1 MKPLTRIFLLPILIF
16 TFTVLAAGQSSGTL
30 PDSTMTPG
38 DTLRVSKAD
47 TCVPNYTKKV
57 RNVPIS
63 LKKQV
68 FANYNVDWD
77 TRSNYEVDHLI
88 SLVLGGSNSIKN
100 LWPQSYKGTWNAR
113 VKDALEVRLHK
124 MVCKNQI
131 SLKTAQQGIATDW
144 IAAYKKYIGP
154 SPKAL
159 KTPKGWGIQ

>member
-1 MKPLTRIFLLPILIF
+1 MNILRRITLLLLLICSF
-16 TFTVLAAGQSSGTL
+16 TALAVAQASRTL
-30 PDSTMTPG
+30 PDSTITPG
-38 DTLRVSKAD
+38 DTLKVSKAD

-57 RNVPIS
+57 RNVPES

-68 FANYNVDWD
+68 FANYNVDLS

-88 SLVLGGSNSIKN
+88 SLVLGGSNAEKN

-131 SLKTAQQGIATDW
+131 SLKTAQQEIATDW

>member
-1 MKPLTRIFLLPILIF
+1 
-16 TFTVLAAGQSSGTL
+16 
-30 PDSTMTPG
+30 
-38 DTLRVSKAD
+38 VSKAD

-57 RNVPIS
+57 RNVPES

-68 FANYNVDWD
+68 FANYNVDLSR
-77 TRSNYEVDHLI
+77 RSNYEVDHLI

-100 LWPQSYKGTWNAR
+100 LWPQSYKGLWNAR

-131 SLKTAQQGIATDW
+131 SLKAAQAEIATDW
-144 IAAYKKYIGP
+144 VAAYKKYVGP
-154 SPKAL
+154 SPKSL